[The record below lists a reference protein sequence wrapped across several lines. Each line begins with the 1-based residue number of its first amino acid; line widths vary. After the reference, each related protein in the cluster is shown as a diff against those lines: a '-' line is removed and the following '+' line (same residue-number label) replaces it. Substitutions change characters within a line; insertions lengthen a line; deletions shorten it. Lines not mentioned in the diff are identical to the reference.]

1 MIHEKCGSCYLLADI
16 LPECISETFT
26 IVSFVLHT
34 ELSDLVT
41 HFCISGSE
49 KIDTCFL
56 FYGFEVV
63 DLRPI
68 SREIEVVSLRCKGG
82 TAIDGERDL
91 SIEVLHESH
100 PIIIVGICPIE
111 FHIGEFLEVLRTR
124 AFIAIGTPY
133 LECLRKTSCH
143 ETFLPEFTDT
153 DTHIDISIIVIVM
166 RCKWTCLSS
175 SSGMLDRRCIDFQ
188 ESSLDHEVPCR
199 RPEFCLT
206 IEHCPK
212 FIVHHHI
219 EIALAVTLI
228 VISDTMPLLWKRTDG
243 FGEKCELF
251 HEEGEFSLVRIEELS
266 SHSDEVSE
274 VDELFCKLVG
284 RNCCKTF
291 SNTRTI
297 VTKSCIWQLFNR
309 RKLGFYFTSCIDCTI
324 LSRKKDLNPAC
335 SITDCR
341 KTDLS
346 E

>member
-1 MIHEKCGSCYLLADI
+1 MIW
-16 LPECISETFT
+16 
-26 IVSFVLHT
+26 
-34 ELSDLVT
+34 
-41 HFCISGSE
+41 
-49 KIDTCFL
+49 
-56 FYGFEVV
+56 
-63 DLRPI
+63 
-68 SREIEVVSLRCKGG
+68 
-82 TAIDGERDL
+82 
-91 SIEVLHESH
+91 
-100 PIIIVGICPIE
+100 
-111 FHIGEFLEVLRTR
+111 TR

-175 SSGMLDRRCIDFQ
+175 SSGMLDRRCIDFK

-199 RPEFCLT
+199 RPELGFAS
-206 IEHCPK
+206 EHPSE
-212 FIVHHHI
+212 FIIHCHI
-219 EIALAVTLI
+219 EIALTVALVI
-228 VISDTMPLLWKRTDG
+228 VFYPMPFLRKRTDR

-274 VDELFCKLVG
+274 VDQFLSKLVG

-297 VTKSCIWQLFNR
+297 ITKSCIWQLFNR

-341 KTDLS
+341 KAYLS